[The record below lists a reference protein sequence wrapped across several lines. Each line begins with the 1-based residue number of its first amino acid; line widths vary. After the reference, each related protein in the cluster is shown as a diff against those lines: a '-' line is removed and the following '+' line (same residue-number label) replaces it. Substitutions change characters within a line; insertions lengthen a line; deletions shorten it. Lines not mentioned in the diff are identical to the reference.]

1 MRTRSTASILTAILS
16 ISALGLL
23 GQSQSQSKDRFMIKA
38 DQVAQALS
46 ERGGHV
52 GPQQV
57 SLLANMSASE
67 PYPLLDVLAVKPLGE
82 QPTGERVGTHSLV
95 ELACHIP
102 GACLPFYATVVWPQ
116 GQPAVELRTT
126 GSAASSEDAML
137 GASHEITMRAGTHA
151 TLVMDDHRSHIQ
163 VSVISLENGIVGR
176 RIRVVSP
183 DRKQFYTG
191 EVVSAGLLKRSY

>member
-16 ISALGLL
+16 ISALG
-23 GQSQSQSKDRFMIKA
+23 QSQSQSKDRFIIKA